1 MRTTGH
7 MIEKRGKWY
16 AVINL
21 YDIDGKRHEKWKS
34 LDLEAKKGS
43 KTEATYR
50 LNQLLAKYNSGEL
63 YLHEG
68 MSRADMERER
78 LANLKIGEYLD
89 EWLELHKG
97 NVSANTYDSY
107 RMYIDHHMK
116 PFFDKLGI
124 AVKELTGDEVNEYYA
139 HLRAEG
145 LKGTTCQRHHSLL
158 HIAFKSAMKRR
169 VIPSNPVDQADRP
182 KAVQFIGN
190 YYNSEEIKQLLDCT
204 KEDPLHMVLLIT
216 AYYGLRRSE
225 VLGLKWDAI
234 DFTEKTVS
242 IKHKVLQEGKEVTGY
257 DFMKTKSSY
266 RTLPLIPMVEQ
277 ALIEEH
283 TRQKEMERVFGK
295 SYCKKYLDYICVDA
309 LGELLKPNYVT
320 DHFAVILKQNGLR
333 KIRFHDLRHSC
344 ASLLL
349 ANGVQMKLIQE
360 WLGHSDISTTSNIY
374 THVDSESKKMSARA
388 IELALAENEPGKEG
402 A

>member
-7 MIEKRGKWY
+7 IVEKRGKWY

-21 YDIDGKRHEKWKS
+21 YDTDGKRHEKWKS

-139 HLRAEG
+139 HLREKG

-158 HIAFKSAMKRR
+158 LF
-169 VIPSNPVDQADRP
+169 
-182 KAVQFIGN
+182 
-190 YYNSEEIKQLLDCT
+190 
-204 KEDPLHMVLLIT
+204 
-216 AYYGLRRSE
+216 
-225 VLGLKWDAI
+225 
-234 DFTEKTVS
+234 
-242 IKHKVLQEGKEVTGY
+242 
-257 DFMKTKSSY
+257 
-266 RTLPLIPMVEQ
+266 
-277 ALIEEH
+277 
-283 TRQKEMERVFGK
+283 
-295 SYCKKYLDYICVDA
+295 
-309 LGELLKPNYVT
+309 
-320 DHFAVILKQNGLR
+320 
-333 KIRFHDLRHSC
+333 
-344 ASLLL
+344 
-349 ANGVQMKLIQE
+349 
-360 WLGHSDISTTSNIY
+360 
-374 THVDSESKKMSARA
+374 
-388 IELALAENEPGKEG
+388 
-402 A
+402 